1 MMEHTLL
8 LATTYEPLKIISW
21 KKAVILTIL
30 RKVEVVEAYERM
42 VHSPSLSLSLP
53 AVVRLHRTIPRRPR
67 TVKFS
72 RQNIFFRD
80 RYTCQYCNRPHP
92 SHLLTYD
99 HVWPKSKGGKTTW
112 DNVVTSCISCN
123 LKKGNKLPQ
132 SANLRPVKRPEE
144 PKWLPNIAL
153 SLRVESAPPI
163 WQDYLAW
170 GQS

>member
-1 MMEHTLL
+1 MEHTLL

-67 TVKFS
+67 SVKFS

-123 LKKGNKLPQ
+123 LKKGNKLVGLFFGMFVCKNRYHFVCYTVGDIDF
-132 SANLRPVKRPEE
+132 SFYLRE
-144 PKWLPNIAL
+144 
-153 SLRVESAPPI
+153 
-163 WQDYLAW
+163 
-170 GQS
+170 

>member
-1 MMEHTLL
+1 MTDHTLL
-8 LATTYEPLKIISW
+8 LASTYEPLKIISW

-53 AVVRLHRTIPRRPR
+53 AVVRLHRTIPRRPHR
-67 TVKFS
+67 VKFS

-92 SHLLTYD
+92 AHLLTYD

-123 LKKGNKLPQ
+123 LKKGNKLPH
-132 SANLRPVKRPEE
+132 SANLRLVKRPEE

-153 SLRVESAPPI
+153 SLRVESAPLI
-163 WQDYLAW
+163 WHDYLAW